1 MELEGRKTTPL
12 IWKYSESCGM
22 NTFVLNELSSDP
34 ILLKLFFLVFD
45 ENFWNIPNSYTNKSL
60 HTSNNE

>member
-34 ILLKLFFLVFD
+34 ILLKLFFFGVR
-45 ENFWNIPNSYTNKSL
+45 
-60 HTSNNE
+60 